1 MQTQLNVTATPFNF
15 LEKDYENIKKLK
27 ALSHPSAFSFID
39 SIKYHKHIESFI
51 FKPLNNSS

>member
-39 SIKYHKHIESFI
+39 SIKYHKHIESFY
-51 FKPLNNSS
+51 LNL